1 MRFQEVRAVATSADQ
16 GNEGYQARTYQ
27 LAKRV
32 LDVLIALSLAPLA
45 LIATGVAAIA
55 IRLESEGA
63 ALFAQPR
70 IGQHGRTFICYK
82 LRTMYLDTPQAGSHE
97 IARNAVTR
105 VGTMLRRTKIDE
117 LPQLWNVVR
126 GDMSFVG
133 PRPSLPTQLEL
144 IGCRD
149 RLGVL
154 NMKPGITGLAQV
166 RGVDMS
172 KPALLADVDA
182 EYGRTASVFTDLSLM
197 LRTLTGQGSG
207 DRVGG

>member
-1 MRFQEVRAVATSADQ
+1 MRRQEVCPVSPSADQ
-16 GNEGYQARTYQ
+16 ERAGYQARFYQ
-27 LAKRV
+27 STKRV
-32 LDVLIALSLAPLA
+32 LDIVMALALAPLA
-45 LIATGVAAIA
+45 LIATGMAAIV
-55 IRLESEGA
+55 IRLESDGA
-63 ALFAQPR
+63 ALFVQPR
-70 IGQHGRTFICYK
+70 VGQLGRTFICYK

-97 IARNAVTR
+97 VARNAVTR
-105 VGTMLRRTKIDE
+105 VGALLRRTKIDE
-117 LPQLWNVVR
+117 LPQLWNVLR

-144 IGCRD
+144 IGCRN

-172 KPALLADVDA
+172 KPELLADVDA
-182 EYGRTASVFTDLSLM
+182 EYGKHASIKTDLSLM

-207 DRVGG
+207 DRVRA